1 MFMPPCFLYRYETK
15 TNLQIEYKQTY
26 KTHHIQIKIN
36 LLWKIMF
43 HHDRK
48 WNMCLVFSVSFIDLA
63 VEDEAILIWVT
74 ILTIFNND

>member
-36 LLWKIMF
+36 LL
-43 HHDRK
+43 
-48 WNMCLVFSVSFIDLA
+48 
-63 VEDEAILIWVT
+63 
-74 ILTIFNND
+74 